1 MAKRTKPAA
10 RKNRRGGSSKKNTPK
25 LVPAAPTSGGIPV
38 VCSEC
43 YSDFLFMPNTSSTSA
58 NCPVCMHSGQVP
70 DSGEVA
76 RISMA
81 KATEQKAL
89 IAASV
94 PGVLFVLIGLIY
106 LMQLNSA
113 GSPAELGPALNYSLL
128 GGTILL
134 FLITIVFA
142 ARYEKSRS
150 EIYF

>member
-1 MAKRTKPAA
+1 
-10 RKNRRGGSSKKNTPK
+10 
-25 LVPAAPTSGGIPV
+25 
-38 VCSEC
+38 
-43 YSDFLFMPNTSSTSA
+43 
-58 NCPVCMHSGQVP
+58 MHSGQVP

-81 KATEQKAL
+81 KASEQKAL

-94 PGVLFVLIGLIY
+94 PGVLFVLIGLFY
-106 LMQLNSA
+106 MMQLNSA

-134 FLITIVFA
+134 FLITLVFA